1 MILQEMPVLAA
12 LYSGVVGLEHR
23 HKKVLNKI
31 VEKEGNCLINLLCDV
46 CPFRTKCLPE
56 FLDKKTVP
64 TRKER
69 YEMAADMLA
78 RIELM
83 LDEN

>member
-1 MILQEMPVLAA
+1 MPVLAA
-12 LYSGVVGLEHR
+12 LYNGVVGLKQI
-23 HKKVLNKI
+23 HKNVLNKI
-31 VEKEGNCLINLLCDV
+31 VEKEGNCLTNLLCDI

-56 FLDKKTVP
+56 FLDKKTAP
-64 TRKER
+64 SRKER

>member
-1 MILQEMPVLAA
+1 MILQEMPILVA

-23 HKKVLNKI
+23 YKKVLNKI
-31 VEKEGNCLINLLCDV
+31 VEKEGNCLINLLCDI

-56 FLDKKTVP
+56 FLDKTTVP

-78 RIELM
+78 RIDLM

>member
-1 MILQEMPVLAA
+1 MHNIQ
-12 LYSGVVGLEHR
+12 
-23 HKKVLNKI
+23 KKVLNQI
-31 VEKEGNCLINLLCDV
+31 VEKEGNCLINSLCDN

-56 FLDKKTVP
+56 FLNEKTRP

-69 YEMAADMLA
+69 YEMAADLLS

-83 LDEN
+83 LDED